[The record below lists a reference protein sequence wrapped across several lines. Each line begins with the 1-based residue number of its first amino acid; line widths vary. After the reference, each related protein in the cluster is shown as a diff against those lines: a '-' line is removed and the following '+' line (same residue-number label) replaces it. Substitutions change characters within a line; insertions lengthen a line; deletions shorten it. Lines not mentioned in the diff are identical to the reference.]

1 MTYPSIQIKD
11 GDKVVETI
19 QPEDLEKMLNK
30 GTAAD
35 DGIHFT
41 KDGKEYVIQET
52 TQPGE
57 TKLSNA
63 EIVDRLKKM
72 ATRTTNWVRT
82 ARSTTPPRTRRKLS
96 WT

>member
-19 QPEDLEKMLNK
+19 QPEDLEKMLK
-30 GTAAD
+30 GTGAD
-35 DGIHFT
+35 DGIHYT
-41 KDGKEYVIQET
+41 APDGKEYVIQVGPESEGT
-52 TQPGE
+52 P
-57 TKLSNA
+57 LSNA

-82 ARSTTPPRTRRKLS
+82 ARSTTPPRTTRKLS

>member
-1 MTYPSIQIKD
+1 
-11 GDKVVETI
+11 
-19 QPEDLEKMLNK
+19 MLNQ
-30 GTAAD
+30 GTVMD

-82 ARSTTPPRTRRKLS
+82 VRSTTPPRTTRPSS